1 MVAQLIWT
9 DSKRRR
15 CMKRSV
21 EFDQISS
28 KWSLCVC
35 VVVSVVLLLW
45 RYGFLMT
52 VYAFLCVG
60 WRLASLIKEH
70 VCFTRN
76 CRCWI
81 AVWRENCRGR
91 KWQELDQWKLKILSL
106 VGLVV
111 VRCNM
116 SVFSPNWGI
125 FVYTNSISW
134 FFFLRLWPTWS
145 ETRFWAA
152 WIVFLGIFHL
162 INCSEPANVY
172 KIKF

>member
-1 MVAQLIWT
+1 MKPRKTKIILLYFPRGHMVAQLIYT

-15 CMKRSV
+15 CMKHSV

-28 KWSLCVC
+28 KWNLCVC

-52 VYAFLCVG
+52 VYAFVCVG

-76 CRCWI
+76 YRCWI

-116 SVFSPNWGI
+116 PVLSLNWGI
-125 FVYTNSISW
+125 FVS
-134 FFFLRLWPTWS
+134 L
-145 ETRFWAA
+145 
-152 WIVFLGIFHL
+152 HQ
-162 INCSEPANVY
+162 
-172 KIKF
+172 